1 MVLTVTLPCA
11 RVRKVYIGVEGC
23 HRKVKNAFSVF
34 CLSGF
39 VYICKKPRKI
49 WKQFKLSWRNSV
61 AKEWNLPPDE
71 VYRRMKRVNLIEGYI
86 LKHYEAIHA
95 ESRENITED
104 IAGCLLQW
112 EKAEKQEEPV

>member
-1 MVLTVTLPCA
+1 MGLCALCGECQGVTSGAEISDNP
-11 RVRKVYIGVEGC
+11 
-23 HRKVKNAFSVF
+23 
-34 CLSGF
+34 CLSAGKSLNLRYAF
-39 VYICKKPRKI
+39 TREWCYDSTI
-49 WKQFKLSWRNSV
+49 